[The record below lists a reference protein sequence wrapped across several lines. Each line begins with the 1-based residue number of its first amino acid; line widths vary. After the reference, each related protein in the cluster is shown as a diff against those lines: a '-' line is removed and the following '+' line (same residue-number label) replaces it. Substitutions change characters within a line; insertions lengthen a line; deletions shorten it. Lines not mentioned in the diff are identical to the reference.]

1 MRIIIAIILLAVCS
15 VVDSANISA
24 LREIYEDFAILTRVA
39 NAISLQA
46 AALEKNAMIR
56 EVIAELLRTNT
67 DVLIELIR
75 VDPQVILR
83 NVQREYA
90 SVVPFVAKIGAADRR
105 TLREMNVLN
114 EKIWAQTIED
124 KSQAIDGSRAH
135 EFYRTVVN
143 NETASEVA
151 LVCAAGLVTD
161 MQNFYEALIEPNKTV
176 LEETKRDGYLK
187 IIQRKSSGLEV
198 HKCLENIRT
207 YSDEVQKRFLDA
219 AAVLKE
225 FEATIN
231 TARWF
236 SDNSARFETLPTLLD
251 DVDRVFGQT
260 ADIWKTKRT
269 ISVGA
274 LLEKTSKQFVHRVR
288 KAAVQYTAGFPD
300 PGDIGKI
307 GVDLKSDWFKEKVS
321 GGKST
326 QKLEKTLAPFM
337 DFGRRMNVV
346 QSNWHVFEREMSKA
360 QKQIDDITRPLKTV
374 ELFQGEQHSQT
385 LANAKNV
392 WRRCWNGGEKRANST
407 SMDEARRRLN
417 QPLHLMKTVQNLRKW
432 QKKLVDG
439 VDLTAVEDVFN
450 MIGQLADGE
459 SWDYN
464 RELIRRLEHYEELEK
479 FLYALEPLAK
489 LQTLYKSQLRL
500 VKQVSPDPSRLD
512 LNAIYA
518 QTKLKADLD
527 CLAEKEKGFGVHMVM
542 DIIEFLNSVFALAE
556 HQNLAEIKM
565 VLEDFETFRKSL
577 LEMEKYVKGISGGT
591 TFDPILRLN
600 NSLELTNRL
609 GKAMIVLRQLTNAQE
624 NRPVLEAAK
633 SYSEKVSETLLRGHK
648 LSPAA
653 EFFYLQQREAA
664 IDGLLHDLELIEQ
677 FAASRVRGKDLMEMR
692 ALFDEV
698 KRIHGF
704 PSFQY
709 YREIHRQL
717 RSYRT
722 IAGLQ
727 DATENSRILSGWVLN
742 FADYKGDLSAAAL
755 SIGEIKDYFDDIFGL
770 KPNPQL
776 EIRIIDRTFSVLGV
790 VGVCI
795 GAFLLLIIVLIIGY
809 GFTKN
814 GRKRYRMW
822 YLYYFPNMDEFE
834 RRWRYSLFM
843 DRTDMKN
850 ALIDAVHDTNAVNVG
865 KAIRRGVY
873 INVRNSNGKTAL
885 HIASENGYPDMVR
898 MLIKAGADRTMLSTE
913 NKTAE
918 QMVPAADSATFRT
931 KSDKFEQVLRVY
943 EKCRK
948 KKYRLKVP
956 DVFPVSS
963 FHIYMHPETSNEASD
978 RFFDAF
984 PSIATNEALDT
995 MTHCVVRTDADGVL
1009 ETDDVSLLAS
1019 IFNGTIIVSEQWM
1032 VDCVR
1037 DGRLI
1042 KHDDKYLVER
1052 VKYKGHVYENAVLPW
1067 SRAMAKGDVPFLL
1080 GAHVALVMK
1089 DCPKILD
1096 FYKIIKTHGG
1106 EVSET
1111 FPAKADFNRHS
1122 HPYLHADKGPLF
1134 IIHDNQF
1141 ELGPYHNDPDRM
1153 YTLFTEPEFIVFL
1166 LKRDIQRDTSPNP
1179 IPVKISDE

>member
-1 MRIIIAIILLAVCS
+1 MVY
-15 VVDSANISA
+15 VSA
-24 LREIYEDFAILTRVA
+24 LREIYEEFAMLTRVT
-39 NAISLQA
+39 NAITLQA
-46 AALEKNAMIR
+46 AALRKSVKVR
-56 EVIAELLRTNT
+56 EVIAELLGTNAENLT
-67 DVLIELIR
+67 NLIGI
-75 VDPQVILR
+75 DPLVIATS
-83 NVQREYA
+83 VQRDYELVKKFDA
-90 SVVPFVAKIGAADRR
+90 GLADDV
-105 TLREMNVLN
+105 REELQRIQDMNQQVLEELSPEN
-114 EKIWAQTIED
+114 VRAV
-124 KSQAIDGSRAH
+124 DGSLADDFFRS
-135 EFYRTVVN
+135 VVN
-143 NETASEVA
+143 NSTAHDVGR
-151 LVCAAGLVTD
+151 VCDVTLVTD
-161 MQNFYEALIEPNKTV
+161 LANFRQTLVDSTQNSIFLEAVIKKTRQVIEC
-176 LEETKRDGYLK
+176 LERIRNFDKEVNNSYLK
-187 IIQRKSSGLEV
+187 KA
-198 HKCLENIRT
+198 N
-207 YSDEVQKRFLDA
+207 
-219 AAVLKE
+219 VLRD
-225 FEATIN
+225 F
-231 TARWF
+231 
-236 SDNSARFETLPTLLD
+236 
-251 DVDRVFGQT
+251 Q
-260 ADIWKTKRT
+260 RT
-269 ISVGA
+269 ISTISEFSEDYADMPSLMHVVEDVFKRTKPIWSTKRSVKVGA
-274 LLEKTSKQFVHRVR
+274 LMRRSIEWFLGVNR
-288 KAAVQYTAGFPD
+288 KSAYTYTVAFP
-300 PGDIGKI
+300 GK
-307 GVDLKSDWFKEKVS
+307 GEMAMVAHDLKSDWFTEKVS
-321 GGKST
+321 RGKST
-326 QKLEKTLAPFM
+326 KELETALGGVLEFGKRMGEVEEKWKRFTAKMGDAGRGIGEIEAPLQEIEAFDAGPTAADTLRVAK
-337 DFGRRMNVV
+337 DTWTKCWT
-346 QSNWHVFEREMSKA
+346 Q
-360 QKQIDDITRPLKTV
+360 KTV
-374 ELFQGEQHSQT
+374 NETAL
-385 LANAKNV
+385 
-392 WRRCWNGGEKRANST
+392 
-407 SMDEARRRLN
+407 DEAAETLKH
-417 QPLHLMKTVQNLRKW
+417 PITLVEVVKKVQAW
-432 QKKLVDG
+432 HKKLMRE
-439 VDLTAVEDVFN
+439 VDLTAVEDAFN
-450 MIGQLADGE
+450 HIGNIADKDPEVVVKLIERLEHFSDLEDFLEMIPELRELHVEYANALERVLRTKQATGPMTARMLDLKDLYKSSRLETDMACLGKEGKFDVTTIEKVILFIDYCSQLADVQGM
-459 SWDYN
+459 N
-464 RELIRRLEHYEELEK
+464 
-479 FLYALEPLAK
+479 
-489 LQTLYKSQLRL
+489 QTRTVL
-500 VKQVSPDPSRLD
+500 
-512 LNAIYA
+512 
-518 QTKLKADLD
+518 
-527 CLAEKEKGFGVHMVM
+527 
-542 DIIEFLNSVFALAE
+542 IEFEA
-556 HQNLAEIKM
+556 
-565 VLEDFETFRKSL
+565 FRNSL
-577 LEMEKYVKGISGGT
+577 LEVEKFVKGLSDGGDRT
-591 TFDPILRLN
+591 DSNPALRLN

-624 NRPVLEAAK
+624 NRRVLEAAK

-664 IDGLLHDLELIEQ
+664 IDGLLHDLVLIEQ

-717 RSYRT
+717 RSYKS
-722 IAGLQ
+722 IAGMEEARKNALAMSEM
-727 DATENSRILSGWVLN
+727 DLN
-742 FADYKGDLSAAAL
+742 FAGYNGDLNAADL
-755 SIGEIKDYFDDIFGL
+755 TIRELKDYFDDIFGL

-776 EIRIIDRTFSVLGV
+776 ETRIIDRTFSVLGV
-790 VGVCI
+790 VGMCV

-931 KSDKFEQVLRVY
+931 KSDKFKQVLRIY

-995 MTHCVVRTDADGVL
+995 MTHCVVRTDANGVL

-1111 FPAKADFNRHS
+1111 FPAKADFNRRS

-1141 ELGPYHNDPDRM
+1141 ELAPYHNDPDRM

-1166 LKRDIQRDTSPNP
+1166 LKREIQRDTSPNP